1 MEIDKELIEKYHL
14 GNCTPEEEA
23 LVNAWLALDEFD
35 NSQLPNE
42 LHKTTDKQEIW
53 SEISSFI
60 EEKQISKPKISNHP
74 IRLISK
80 IAASLF
86 LILTASLTYSYLN
99 TQKEQQRLFAFDN
112 SKGNQIKHIDSGNY
126 SIVMAPKSNG
136 KIDLNN
142 SLIDFCGSILLS
154 PKKDI
159 VLTLQGYHDK
169 IKLKTGQT
177 YIVLSNTCPSSKPI
191 VVNEKDIVHLP
202 PVLQKH
208 LMTHFSI

>member
-23 LVNAWLALDEFD
+23 FVNVWLANDEFD
-35 NSQLPNE
+35 DTQLPDE
-42 LHKTTDKQEIW
+42 LHKAKDKQKMW
-53 SEISSFI
+53 SEIASFI
-60 EEKQISKPKISNHP
+60 EEEQLSKSKTSKLTIGF
-74 IRLISK
+74 ISK

-86 LILTASLTYSYLN
+86 LILTVGLAYYYLN
-99 TQKEQQRLFAFDN
+99 TKEEQQLVAFDN
-112 SKGNQIKHIDSGNY
+112 STGTKVKYIDSGSY
-126 SIVMAPKSNG
+126 SIVMGPKSNG

>member
-1 MEIDKELIEKYHL
+1 MKIDKELIEKYHL

-23 LVNAWLALDEFD
+23 LVNEWLANDEFD
-35 NSQLPNE
+35 DLP
-42 LHKTTDKQEIW
+42 LTAKSPKTADKQAIW
-53 SEISSFI
+53 SEIASFI
-60 EEKQISKPKISNHP
+60 NEEEIKLSKTRNVKT
-74 IRLISK
+74 LIIQ

-86 LILTASLTYSYLN
+86 LALTAGLTYYHFN
-99 TQKEQQRLFAFDN
+99 TQGENRQVFSFDN
-112 SKGNQIKHIDSGNY
+112 STGTAIKHIDSGSY
-126 SIVMAPKSNG
+126 SIVMGPKSNG

-142 SLIDFCGSILLS
+142 SLIDFCGSIMLS
-154 PKKDI
+154 PKKD
-159 VLTLQGYHDK
+159 VELTFQGYHDK

-177 YIVLSNTCPSSKPI
+177 YIVLSNTCPSSKPV